1 MQLLAALKDATERLT
16 RSGVASPQVDAEL
29 LLAHVTGVSRGEVLA
44 WVHTD
49 RSLTAD
55 QVVDWDRLLARRE
68 KREPLQHLT
77 GTAAFMS
84 FEVSV
89 GPGVFV
95 PRPETQALVEAAID
109 QALAMGVG
117 EEGLRILDLC
127 SGSGVVAISLAR
139 AIPHANVSAVEA
151 SPEALAYLEK
161 NVENLAPNIR
171 VVALSVAECA
181 EEFGGSAFDMIL
193 ANPPYVPVFEVPNA
207 VRGSRWSRC
216 CPSHSSSGEF
226 PPQTWWLS
234 CDRAFKSS
242 RRRRPRNYEL
252 SRHEKCFHRERL
264 CGARTV
270 HPRFSSLRL
279 SFQECRDGRDHRFPV
294 VMRRKPLGGDSYL
307 IGPP

>member
-109 QALAMGVG
+109 QALAMAVG
-117 EEGLRILDLC
+117 EEGVRILDLC

-151 SPEALAYLEK
+151 SPEALAYLER

-171 VVALSVAECA
+171 VVALSVVECA
-181 EEFGGSAFDMIL
+181 EEFGDSGFDMIL
-193 ANPPYVPVFEVPNA
+193 ANPPYVPVSEVPNDPEVATYDPAMALFGGADGLDIVHHIQALVNSHLRPGGYLAIEHSNLQGDA
-207 VRGSRWSRC
+207 VRAIMNSAGMRSVS
-216 CPSHSSSGEF
+216 
-226 PPQTWWLS
+226 T
-234 CDRAFKSS
+234 
-242 RRRRPRNYEL
+242 
-252 SRHEKCFHRERL
+252 EKDFAERERFTH
-264 CGARTV
+264 GFR
-270 HPRFSSLRL
+270 P
-279 SFQECRDGRDHRFPV
+279 
-294 VMRRKPLGGDSYL
+294 
-307 IGPP
+307 

>member
-55 QVVDWDRLLARRE
+55 QLVDWDRLLARRE

-109 QALAMGVG
+109 QALAMAVG

-151 SPEALAYLEK
+151 SPEALAYLER

-181 EEFGGSAFDMIL
+181 EEFGGSGFDMIL
-193 ANPPYVPVFEVPNA
+193 ANPPYVPVSEVPNDPEVATYDPAMALFGGADGLDIVHHIQALANSQLRPGGYLAIEHSNLQGDA
-207 VRGSRWSRC
+207 VRAIMNSAGMRSVS
-216 CPSHSSSGEF
+216 
-226 PPQTWWLS
+226 T
-234 CDRAFKSS
+234 
-242 RRRRPRNYEL
+242 
-252 SRHEKCFHRERL
+252 EKDFAERERFTH
-264 CGARTV
+264 GFR
-270 HPRFSSLRL
+270 P
-279 SFQECRDGRDHRFPV
+279 
-294 VMRRKPLGGDSYL
+294 
-307 IGPP
+307 

>member
-109 QALAMGVG
+109 QALAMAVG
-117 EEGLRILDLC
+117 EEGVRILDLC

-151 SPEALAYLEK
+151 SPEALAYLER

-193 ANPPYVPVFEVPNA
+193 ANPPYVPVSEVPNDPEVATYDPAMALFGGADGLDIVHHIQALVNSHLRPGGYLAIEHSNLQGDA
-207 VRGSRWSRC
+207 VRAIMNSAGMRSVS
-216 CPSHSSSGEF
+216 
-226 PPQTWWLS
+226 T
-234 CDRAFKSS
+234 
-242 RRRRPRNYEL
+242 
-252 SRHEKCFHRERL
+252 EKDFVERERFTH
-264 CGARTV
+264 GFR
-270 HPRFSSLRL
+270 P
-279 SFQECRDGRDHRFPV
+279 
-294 VMRRKPLGGDSYL
+294 
-307 IGPP
+307 

>member
-29 LLAHVTGVSRGEVLA
+29 LLAHVTGASRGEVLA

-109 QALAMGVG
+109 QALAMAVG
-117 EEGLRILDLC
+117 EEGVRILDLC

-151 SPEALAYLEK
+151 SPEALAYLER

-181 EEFGGSAFDMIL
+181 EEFGDSGFDMIL
-193 ANPPYVPVFEVPNA
+193 ANPPYVPVSEVPNDPEVATYDPAMALFGGADGLDIVHHIQALANSQLRPGGYLAIEHSNLQGDA
-207 VRGSRWSRC
+207 VRAIMNSAGMRSVS
-216 CPSHSSSGEF
+216 
-226 PPQTWWLS
+226 T
-234 CDRAFKSS
+234 
-242 RRRRPRNYEL
+242 
-252 SRHEKCFHRERL
+252 EKDFVERERFTH
-264 CGARTV
+264 GFR
-270 HPRFSSLRL
+270 P
-279 SFQECRDGRDHRFPV
+279 
-294 VMRRKPLGGDSYL
+294 
-307 IGPP
+307 

>member
-109 QALAMGVG
+109 QALAMAVG
-117 EEGLRILDLC
+117 EEGVRILDLC

-151 SPEALAYLEK
+151 SPEALAYLER

-193 ANPPYVPVFEVPNA
+193 ANPPYVPVSEVPNDPEVATYDPAMALFGGADGLDVVHHIQALVNSHLRPGGYLAIEHSNLQGDA
-207 VRGSRWSRC
+207 VRAIMNSAGMRSVS
-216 CPSHSSSGEF
+216 
-226 PPQTWWLS
+226 T
-234 CDRAFKSS
+234 
-242 RRRRPRNYEL
+242 
-252 SRHEKCFHRERL
+252 EKDFVERERFTH
-264 CGARTV
+264 GFR
-270 HPRFSSLRL
+270 P
-279 SFQECRDGRDHRFPV
+279 
-294 VMRRKPLGGDSYL
+294 
-307 IGPP
+307 

>member
-109 QALAMGVG
+109 QALAMAVG
-117 EEGLRILDLC
+117 EEGVRILDLC

-151 SPEALAYLEK
+151 SPEALAYLER

-181 EEFGGSAFDMIL
+181 EEFGDSGFDMIL
-193 ANPPYVPVFEVPNA
+193 ANPPYVPVSEVPNDPEVATYDPAMALFGGADGLDIVHHIQALVNSHLRPGGYLAIEHSNLQGDA
-207 VRGSRWSRC
+207 VRAIMNSAGMRSVS
-216 CPSHSSSGEF
+216 
-226 PPQTWWLS
+226 T
-234 CDRAFKSS
+234 
-242 RRRRPRNYEL
+242 
-252 SRHEKCFHRERL
+252 EKDFAERERFTH
-264 CGARTV
+264 GFR
-270 HPRFSSLRL
+270 P
-279 SFQECRDGRDHRFPV
+279 
-294 VMRRKPLGGDSYL
+294 
-307 IGPP
+307 

>member
-109 QALAMGVG
+109 QALAMAVG
-117 EEGLRILDLC
+117 EEGVRILDLC

-151 SPEALAYLEK
+151 SPEALAYLER

-171 VVALSVAECA
+171 VVALSVAECV

-193 ANPPYVPVFEVPNA
+193 ANPPYVPVSEVPNDPEVATYDPAMALFGGADGLDIVHHIQALVNSHLRPGGYLAIEHSNLQGDA
-207 VRGSRWSRC
+207 VRAIMNSAGMRSVS
-216 CPSHSSSGEF
+216 
-226 PPQTWWLS
+226 T
-234 CDRAFKSS
+234 
-242 RRRRPRNYEL
+242 
-252 SRHEKCFHRERL
+252 EKDFAERERFTH
-264 CGARTV
+264 GFR
-270 HPRFSSLRL
+270 P
-279 SFQECRDGRDHRFPV
+279 
-294 VMRRKPLGGDSYL
+294 
-307 IGPP
+307 

>member
-55 QVVDWDRLLARRE
+55 QVVDWDRHLARRE

-109 QALAMGVG
+109 QALAMAVG
-117 EEGLRILDLC
+117 EEGVRILDLC

-151 SPEALAYLEK
+151 SPEALAYLER

-181 EEFGGSAFDMIL
+181 EEFGDSGFDMIL
-193 ANPPYVPVFEVPNA
+193 ANPPYVPVSEVPNDPEVATYDPAMALFGGADGLDIVHHIQALVNSHLRPGGYLAIEHSNLQGDA
-207 VRGSRWSRC
+207 VRAIMNSAGMRSVS
-216 CPSHSSSGEF
+216 
-226 PPQTWWLS
+226 T
-234 CDRAFKSS
+234 
-242 RRRRPRNYEL
+242 
-252 SRHEKCFHRERL
+252 EKDFAERERFTH
-264 CGARTV
+264 GFR
-270 HPRFSSLRL
+270 P
-279 SFQECRDGRDHRFPV
+279 
-294 VMRRKPLGGDSYL
+294 
-307 IGPP
+307 

>member
-55 QVVDWDRLLARRE
+55 QLVDWDRLLARRE

-109 QALAMGVG
+109 QALAMAVG
-117 EEGLRILDLC
+117 EEGVRILDLC

-151 SPEALAYLEK
+151 SPEALAYLER

-181 EEFGGSAFDMIL
+181 EEFGDSGFDMIL
-193 ANPPYVPVFEVPNA
+193 ANPPYVPVSEVPNDPEVATYDPAMALFGGADGLDIVHHIQALVNSHLRPGGYLAIEHSNLQGDA
-207 VRGSRWSRC
+207 VRAIMNSAGMRSVS
-216 CPSHSSSGEF
+216 
-226 PPQTWWLS
+226 T
-234 CDRAFKSS
+234 
-242 RRRRPRNYEL
+242 
-252 SRHEKCFHRERL
+252 EKDFAERERFTH
-264 CGARTV
+264 GFR
-270 HPRFSSLRL
+270 P
-279 SFQECRDGRDHRFPV
+279 
-294 VMRRKPLGGDSYL
+294 
-307 IGPP
+307 

>member
-109 QALAMGVG
+109 QALAMAVG
-117 EEGLRILDLC
+117 EEGVRILDLC

-151 SPEALAYLEK
+151 SPEALAYLER

-181 EEFGGSAFDMIL
+181 EEFGDSGFDMIL
-193 ANPPYVPVFEVPNA
+193 ANPPYVPVSEVPNDPEVATYDPAMALFGGADGLDIVHHIQALVNSHLRPGGYLAIEHSNLQGDA
-207 VRGSRWSRC
+207 VRAIMNSAGMRSVS
-216 CPSHSSSGEF
+216 
-226 PPQTWWLS
+226 T
-234 CDRAFKSS
+234 
-242 RRRRPRNYEL
+242 
-252 SRHEKCFHRERL
+252 EKDFVERERFTH
-264 CGARTV
+264 GFR
-270 HPRFSSLRL
+270 P
-279 SFQECRDGRDHRFPV
+279 
-294 VMRRKPLGGDSYL
+294 
-307 IGPP
+307 

>member
-151 SPEALAYLEK
+151 SPEALAYLER

-181 EEFGGSAFDMIL
+181 EEFGDSGFDMIL
-193 ANPPYVPVFEVPNA
+193 ANPPYVPVSEVPNDPEVATYDPAMALFGGADGLDIVHHIQALVNSHLRPGGYLAIEHSNLQGDA
-207 VRGSRWSRC
+207 VRAIMNSAGMRSVS
-216 CPSHSSSGEF
+216 
-226 PPQTWWLS
+226 T
-234 CDRAFKSS
+234 
-242 RRRRPRNYEL
+242 
-252 SRHEKCFHRERL
+252 EKDFAERERFTH
-264 CGARTV
+264 GFR
-270 HPRFSSLRL
+270 P
-279 SFQECRDGRDHRFPV
+279 
-294 VMRRKPLGGDSYL
+294 
-307 IGPP
+307 

>member
-109 QALAMGVG
+109 QALAMAVG
-117 EEGLRILDLC
+117 EEGVRILDLC

-151 SPEALAYLEK
+151 SPEALAYLER

-193 ANPPYVPVFEVPNA
+193 ANPPYVPVSEVPNDPEVATYDPAMALFGGADGLDVVHHIQALATSHLRPGGYLAIEHSNLQGDA
-207 VRGSRWSRC
+207 VRAIMNSAGMRSVS
-216 CPSHSSSGEF
+216 
-226 PPQTWWLS
+226 T
-234 CDRAFKSS
+234 
-242 RRRRPRNYEL
+242 
-252 SRHEKCFHRERL
+252 EKDFAERERFTH
-264 CGARTV
+264 GFR
-270 HPRFSSLRL
+270 P
-279 SFQECRDGRDHRFPV
+279 
-294 VMRRKPLGGDSYL
+294 
-307 IGPP
+307 

>member
-1 MQLLAALKDATERLT
+1 
-16 RSGVASPQVDAEL
+16 
-29 LLAHVTGVSRGEVLA
+29 
-44 WVHTD
+44 
-49 RSLTAD
+49 
-55 QVVDWDRLLARRE
+55 
-68 KREPLQHLT
+68 
-77 GTAAFMS
+77 MS

-193 ANPPYVPVFEVPNA
+193 ANPPYVPVFEVPNDPEVATYDPAMALFGGADGLDVVHHIQALANSHLRPGGYLAIEHSNLQGDA
-207 VRGSRWSRC
+207 VRAIMNSAGMRSVS
-216 CPSHSSSGEF
+216 
-226 PPQTWWLS
+226 T
-234 CDRAFKSS
+234 
-242 RRRRPRNYEL
+242 
-252 SRHEKCFHRERL
+252 EKDFAERERFTH
-264 CGARTV
+264 GFR
-270 HPRFSSLRL
+270 P
-279 SFQECRDGRDHRFPV
+279 
-294 VMRRKPLGGDSYL
+294 
-307 IGPP
+307 

>member
-29 LLAHVTGVSRGEVLA
+29 LLAHVTGASRGEVLA

-109 QALAMGVG
+109 QALAMAVG
-117 EEGLRILDLC
+117 EEGVRILDLC

-151 SPEALAYLEK
+151 SPEALAYLER

-181 EEFGGSAFDMIL
+181 EEFGDSGFDMIL
-193 ANPPYVPVFEVPNA
+193 ANPPYVPVSEVPNDPEVATYDPAMALFGGADGLDIVHHIQALANSHLRPGGYLAIEHSNLQGDA
-207 VRGSRWSRC
+207 VRAIMNSAGMRSVS
-216 CPSHSSSGEF
+216 
-226 PPQTWWLS
+226 T
-234 CDRAFKSS
+234 
-242 RRRRPRNYEL
+242 
-252 SRHEKCFHRERL
+252 EKDFAERERFTH
-264 CGARTV
+264 GFR
-270 HPRFSSLRL
+270 P
-279 SFQECRDGRDHRFPV
+279 
-294 VMRRKPLGGDSYL
+294 
-307 IGPP
+307 